1 MPSAFKDPPPTP
13 SSAFPADYESGLVD
27 VFADLAELFGNP
39 KSYGQIYGLLFASE
53 NALSMEEIARR
64 LDISQGSI
72 SQGLRQLEAFGAIV
86 KERNNGS
93 RQALYTA
100 KLEMK
105 LLISGFLKERV
116 IPRLESTEARVK
128 ALRAS
133 LTTNPLK
140 SQTQVSALSSSS
152 LASARFRLD
161 RVAKW
166 RPHPFAYRPQNP
178 RRRLMPFCA
187 PAQHIP
193 NLPGPA
199 SSSATTKG
207 GSLLAFFPR
216 LFFGQILPA
225 TRAQ

>member
-1 MPSAFKDPPPTP
+1 MPSAVKD
-13 SSAFPADYESGLVD
+13 SLLPAPRSPLPASYESGLVD
-27 VFADLAELFGNP
+27 IFADLAELFGNP

-53 NALSMEEIARR
+53 VPMSMEDIAQR

-72 SQGLRQLEAFGAIV
+72 SQGLRQLEAFGAII

-116 IPRLESTEARVK
+116 IPRLESTESRIK

-133 LTTNPLK
+133 LSSPSGLR
-140 SQTQVSALSSSS
+140 SQSSDFSSGLRSQPSS
-152 LASARFRLD
+152 LASMRFRLD

-166 RPHPFAYRPQNP
+166 HR
-178 RRRLMPFCA
+178 
-187 PAQHIP
+187 
-193 NLPGPA
+193 
-199 SSSATTKG
+199 SART
-207 GSLLAFFPR
+207 
-216 LFFGQILPA
+216 ILPIA
-225 TRAQ
+225 RKILGGG

>member
-1 MPSAFKDPPPTP
+1 MASAPKLVRD
-13 SSAFPADYESGLVD
+13 SSLPASYESGLVD
-27 VFADLAELFGNP
+27 IFADLAELFGNP

-53 NALSMEEIARR
+53 APMSMEAIAQR
-64 LDISQGSI
+64 LDISQGST
-72 SQGLRQLEAFGAIV
+72 SQGLRQLEAFGAVI

-116 IPRLESTEARVK
+116 IPRLESTESRIK

-133 LTTNPLK
+133 LVTSSLK

-152 LASARFRLD
+152 LSSARFRLD

-166 RPHPFAYRPQNP
+166 HR
-178 RRRLMPFCA
+178 
-187 PAQHIP
+187 
-193 NLPGPA
+193 
-199 SSSATTKG
+199 SART
-207 GSLLAFFPR
+207 
-216 LFFGQILPA
+216 ILPIA
-225 TRAQ
+225 RKILGGG

>member
-1 MPSAFKDPPPTP
+1 MPPALKNPPPVTRHSP
-13 SSAFPADYESGLVD
+13 LPASYESGLVEI
-27 VFADLAELFGNP
+27 FADLAELFGNP
-39 KSYGQIYGLLFASE
+39 KSYGQIYGLLFANE
-53 NALSMEEIARR
+53 QPLSMEEISQR
-64 LDISQGSI
+64 LDISQGST

-86 KERNNGS
+86 KERHDGD

-133 LTTNPLK
+133 LSSHSLK

-152 LASARFRLD
+152 LTTPSLKSQTQVSSLSSARFRLD

-166 RPHPFAYRPQNP
+166 HR
-178 RRRLMPFCA
+178 
-187 PAQHIP
+187 
-193 NLPGPA
+193 
-199 SSSATTKG
+199 SART
-207 GSLLAFFPR
+207 
-216 LFFGQILPA
+216 ILPLA
-225 TRAQ
+225 RKILGGG